1 MTKVNHHILQP
12 SLVIGKAGV
21 TEAVVRKANEL
32 LKRKKIIK
40 VKFLK
45 TSIDGNK
52 YALVED
58 LAKQTNSI
66 IIHRVGF
73 IAVLERASAGSP
85 RKN

>member
-1 MTKVNHHILQP
+1 MIKVNHHTLQP

-21 TEAVVRKANEL
+21 TESVVKKANEL
-32 LKRKKIIK
+32 LKRKKVIK

-58 LAKQTNSI
+58 LAKQTNSN

-73 IAVLERASAGSP
+73 IVVLERIQAVSP

>member
-1 MTKVNHHILQP
+1 MAKVNHHTLQP

-21 TEAVVRKANEL
+21 TEAVVRKVNEL

-45 TSIDGNK
+45 TSIEGNK

-58 LAKQTNSI
+58 LAKQTNSN

-73 IAVLERASAGSP
+73 IVVLERGTSSA
-85 RKN
+85 R

>member
-1 MTKVNHHILQP
+1 MTKINHHTLQP
-12 SLVIGKAGV
+12 SLVIGKAGL

-32 LKRKKIIK
+32 LKRKKVIK

-45 TSIDGNK
+45 TSIDDNK

-58 LAKQTNSI
+58 LAKQTNSN

-73 IAVLERASAGSP
+73 IAVLERLQASP